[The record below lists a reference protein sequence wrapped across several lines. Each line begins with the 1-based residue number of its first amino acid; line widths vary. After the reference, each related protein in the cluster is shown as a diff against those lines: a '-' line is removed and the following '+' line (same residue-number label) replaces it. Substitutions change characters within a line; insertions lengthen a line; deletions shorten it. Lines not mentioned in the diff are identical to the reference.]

1 MSTPRCPARSS
12 TVEAGT
18 YPGDLI
24 IDRPLH
30 LIGIGRPTL
39 VGSGKGSVVRIRA
52 DDVTVEGFDIDGR
65 NGGSLEADSAGVHV
79 AASRATIRDCRIVRT
94 LFGIYLREANE
105 SRVERCVIEG
115 TPGKDPGE
123 QGSGIHIFN
132 ATGFT
137 LLDNTVRYSRDG
149 FYLQSA
155 SHGFV
160 ANNTVSDVR
169 YGLHYMFSDD
179 NVFED
184 NSFERSAAGAALM
197 YSKRIQFRRNRF
209 LHNRGFASVGLLMQA
224 CDDVVAEDN
233 LIADNARGIFLEGSS
248 RDLFRRNVVA
258 QSDTAL
264 VLYDSSSQNRFVGN
278 SFVANL
284 SPLLLVGRR
293 TDTVFDG
300 NYWSD
305 HDEPD
310 LDGDGIREQPYRL
323 SNVFDHL
330 RGNLTAADLFAQ
342 GLGRVG
348 ALGRR
353 ADVPRPRSDF
363 RRRRA
368 SVGSTATTA
377 RRPVV
382 TRHGPP
388 RQAGRT
394 RGVAGLPRRG
404 PGRSAV
410 GPGAGVVDGD
420 VPPVLET
427 LRPCRGGEV
436 ADVRGRARRGR
447 RPARPERL
455 RQDHVDQG
463 GGRPDPAQLGP
474 GAARVAWPPRERRRD
489 SRGVLLPA
497 PARVVPGEPHGP
509 RGPGVLLRAARRY
522 SGAGS

>member
-1 MSTPRCPARSS
+1 MTIGPLLAVALLAQAPTALAPAADNLEPRRLAEDRSPLQARVDAAMPA
-12 TVEAGT
+12 TIIQVEAGT
-18 YPGDLI
+18 YRGDLL

-30 LIGIGRPTL
+30 LVGIGRPTL

-52 DDVTVEGFDIDGR
+52 NDVTLEGFDIDGR

-79 AASRATIRDCRIVRT
+79 AANRATIRDCRIVRA

-155 SHGFV
+155 GHGFV

-184 NSFERSAAGAALM
+184 NSFARSAAGAALM

-209 LHNRGFASVGLLMQA
+209 LHNRGFASVGLLMQG

-258 QSDTAL
+258 QSDTAV
-264 VLYDSSSQNRFVGN
+264 VLYDSSYQNRFVGN
-278 SFVANL
+278 SFISNL

-310 LDGDGIREQPYRL
+310 LDGDGVRERPYRL

-342 GLGRVG
+342 GLG
-348 ALGRR
+348 
-353 ADVPRPRSDF
+353 
-363 RRRRA
+363 A
-368 SVGSTATTA
+368 SV
-377 RRPVV
+377 
-382 TRHGPP
+382 
-388 RQAGRT
+388 
-394 RGVAGLPRRG
+394 L
-404 PGRSAV
+404 SA
-410 GPGAGVVDGD
+410 AERMF
-420 VPPVLET
+420 PVLEAISVVDAHPLARPPRLPDVPLSPIT
-427 LRPCRGGEV
+427 TRHDMLGGLAASLACLGAGLAVLRL
-436 ADVRGRARRGR
+436 GRARG
-447 RPARPERL
+447 
-455 RQDHVDQG
+455 
-463 GGRPDPAQLGP
+463 
-474 GAARVAWPPRERRRD
+474 
-489 SRGVLLPA
+489 
-497 PARVVPGEPHGP
+497 
-509 RGPGVLLRAARRY
+509 
-522 SGAGS
+522 